1 MKIGIVTFHSALN
14 CGAVFQAFALQTHLE
29 SLGYEVSFIN
39 YHERYITNNFRS
51 FFGKNLSKTWYKLV
65 DKINYYKYKNRSSFH
80 SILKID
86 SILYNSIEELKANPP
101 QKDIYIA
108 GSDQIWNIGSK
119 KEINKVYYLDF
130 GGLEIKRISFAA
142 SLGQCNVPEFLNDI
156 ITNQLKKFDAIS
168 VRETNGVEFIQSLIK
183 DKKVHHIS
191 DPTFLLKA
199 KDYRKIMTKNN
210 VKSEKALIVSYI
222 LTEYNSSQLKVLD
235 FIKQKLNLDIINL
248 RNPNSC
254 IRLKKYKNKIVE
266 PQEWLYQVD
275 NSKFMICCSFHAV
288 VFSLIFH
295 KPFIVVSPYENAR
308 ILSLL
313 KSLNLENHFISDYDE
328 IIINDLLI
336 KKIDWKSVD
345 EKIDKFRTQSD
356 TFLKMTLN

>member
-1 MKIGIVTFHSALN
+1 MKIGIVTFQSALN
-14 CGAVFQAFALQTHLE
+14 CGAVFQAYALQTYLE
-29 SLGYEVSFIN
+29 GLGHEVSFIN
-39 YHERYITNNFRS
+39 YQEKYITNNLRS
-51 FFGKNLSKTWYKLV
+51 FIGKNLSRTWYKLV
-65 DKINYYKYKNRSSFH
+65 DKINYYKYQNRPSFH

-86 SILYNSIEELKANPP
+86 SILYKSLDELKINPP
-101 QKDIYIA
+101 KMDAYIA

-142 SLGQCNVPEFLNDI
+142 SLGQCNVPEFLNDEI
-156 ITNQLKKFDAIS
+156 ATQLKKFNSIS
-168 VRETNGVEFIQSLIK
+168 VRESSGVEFIQSLVK
-183 DKKVHHIS
+183 DKKVYHIS

-199 KDYRKIMTKNN
+199 GDYRKIMSKEMK
-210 VKSEKALIVSYI
+210 KSNKKFIVSYI
-222 LTEYNSSQLKVLD
+222 LADYNSSQMKIID
-235 FIKQKLNLDIINL
+235 HIKQKLSLDILNL

-254 IRLKKYKNKIVE
+254 IRLENAKNKIVE

-275 NSKFMICCSFHAV
+275 NSRFMICCSFHAV

-295 KPFIVVSPYENAR
+295 KPFIVVSPYKNAR

-313 KSLNLENHFISDYDE
+313 ISLGLEEHIIYDYNGKIVDE
-328 IIINDLLI
+328 LLI

-345 EKIDKFRTQSD
+345 SKIEEFKFKSNA
-356 TFLKMTLN
+356 FLNLSLN

>member
-14 CGAVFQAFALQTHLE
+14 CGAVFQAYALQTHLE
-29 SLGYEVSFIN
+29 SLGHEVSFIN
-39 YHERYITNNFRS
+39 YKERYITNNFRS
-51 FFGKNLSKTWYKLV
+51 FFGKNLLKTWYKLF
-65 DKINYYKYKNRSSFH
+65 DKINYYKYINRSSFH

-101 QKDIYIA
+101 KKDIYIA

-119 KEINKVYYLDF
+119 KDINKVYYLDF

-156 ITNQLKKFDAIS
+156 IANQLKKFDAIS
-168 VRETNGVEFIQSLIK
+168 VRERNGVKFIQSLVK

-199 KDYRKIMTKNN
+199 HDYRKIMTKYDERSN
-210 VKSEKALIVSYI
+210 KAFIVSYI
-222 LTEYNSSQLKVLD
+222 LGEYNSSQLKVLD
-235 FIKQKLNLDIINL
+235 YIKQKLESDILNL

-254 IRLKKYKNKIVE
+254 IRLENSKNKIVE

-313 KSLNLENHFISDYDE
+313 TSLNLESHFISNYDE
-328 IIINDLLI
+328 KIIDGLLI
-336 KKIDWKSVD
+336 KTIDWKFVD
-345 EKIDKFRTQSD
+345 DKIDEFKTKSD
-356 TFLKMTLN
+356 TFLKITLN